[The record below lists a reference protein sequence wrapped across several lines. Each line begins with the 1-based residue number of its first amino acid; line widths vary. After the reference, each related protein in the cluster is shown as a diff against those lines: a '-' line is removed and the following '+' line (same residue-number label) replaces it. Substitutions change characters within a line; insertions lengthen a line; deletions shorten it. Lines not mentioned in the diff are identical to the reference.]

1 MQAERYPTESALLS
15 GAAGGDPE
23 AVRAFIDSVGPV
35 VYGFVFARVGGDEPA
50 AQDLLQETLIESL
63 RSAPT
68 FRGDAALR
76 TWVCAIARRRLAR
89 HYEAERRQAVAESGL
104 ALLGGIG
111 GPAGPAGDGGRDE
124 IEHRDEIVRALGR
137 LAPVHRQVLV
147 MKYLDE
153 LSVSAIADEL
163 GRSPVQIQ
171 SLLQR
176 ARDGLRRAMEGG
188 EPVD

>member
-1 MQAERYPTESALLS
+1 MQAERYPTESALLTA
-15 GAAGGDPE
+15 AAGGDPD
-23 AVRAFIDSVGPV
+23 AVRSLVDSVGPV
-35 VYGFVFARVGGDEPA
+35 VYGFVFARVGGNDPI
-50 AQDLLQETLIESL
+50 AQDLLQETLIEAL

-68 FRGDAALR
+68 FRGDASLR

-89 HYEAERRQAVAESGL
+89 HYEAERRQAVAGSGL

-111 GPAGPAGDGGRDE
+111 GLAGTVAGEGDAVER
-124 IEHRDEIVRALGR
+124 RDEIVRALG
-137 LAPVHRQVLV
+137 LLPPIHRQVLV

-153 LSVSAIADEL
+153 LPVSAIADEL

-176 ARDGLRRAMEGG
+176 ARDGLRRALEGPSG
-188 EPVD
+188 D

>member
-15 GAAGGDPE
+15 GAAGGDPD
-23 AVRAFIDSVGPV
+23 AVRAFIDAVGPV

-68 FRGDAALR
+68 FRGDASLR

-89 HYEAERRQAVAESGL
+89 HYEVERRQAVAGSGL
-104 ALLGGIG
+104 SLLGGIG
-111 GPAGPAGDGGRDE
+111 ATSSAAGDELER
-124 IEHRDEIVRALGR
+124 RDEIVRALGR
-137 LAPVHRQVLV
+137 LPAVHRQVLV
-147 MKYLDE
+147 LKYLDE
-153 LSVSAIADEL
+153 LSVSAIADEM

-176 ARDGLRRAMEGG
+176 ARDGLRRALE
-188 EPVD
+188 VDPDAD

>member
-1 MQAERYPTESALLS
+1 MQAERYPTESALLT
-15 GAAGGDPE
+15 GAAGGDPD
-23 AVRAFIDSVGPV
+23 AVRALIDSIGPV
-35 VYGFVFARVGGDEPA
+35 VYGFVFARVGGNEPV
-50 AQDLLQETLIESL
+50 AQDLLQETLIEAL

-68 FRGDAALR
+68 FRGDASLR

-111 GPAGPAGDGGRDE
+111 DLAVSAGGRDE
-124 IEHRDEIVRALGR
+124 VERRDEIVRALGR
-137 LAPVHRQVLV
+137 LPAIHRQVLV

-153 LSVSAIADEL
+153 LSVSQISDEL

-188 EPVD
+188 SDD

>member
-1 MQAERYPTESALLS
+1 MQAEQYPTESALLT
-15 GAAGGDPE
+15 GAAGGDPD
-23 AVRAFIDSVGPV
+23 AVRALIDSIGPV

-50 AQDLLQETLIESL
+50 AQDLLQETLIEAL

-68 FRGDAALR
+68 FRGDASLR

-104 ALLGGIG
+104 ALLGGVAASTG
-111 GPAGPAGDGGRDE
+111 TGRDE
-124 IEHRDEIVRALGR
+124 VERRDEIVRSLGR
-137 LAPVHRQVLV
+137 LPAIHRQVLV

-153 LSVSAIADEL
+153 LSVSDIADEL

-176 ARDGLRRAMEGG
+176 ARDGLRRAMEEASG
-188 EPVD
+188 D

>member
-1 MQAERYPTESALLS
+1 MQAEQYPTESALLT
-15 GAAGGDPE
+15 GAAGGDPD
-23 AVRAFIDSVGPV
+23 AVRALIDSIGPV
-35 VYGFVFARVGGDEPA
+35 VYGFVFARVGGNEPA
-50 AQDLLQETLIESL
+50 AQDLLQETLIEAL

-68 FRGDAALR
+68 FRGDASLR

-104 ALLGGIG
+104 ALLGGI
-111 GPAGPAGDGGRDE
+111 AGPPVAVRDE
-124 IEHRDEIVRALGR
+124 VERRDEIVRSLGR
-137 LAPVHRQVLV
+137 LPAVHRQVLV

-153 LSVSAIADEL
+153 LSVSEIADEL

-176 ARDGLRRAMEGG
+176 ARDGLRRAMEGAG
-188 EPVD
+188 PDD

>member
-1 MQAERYPTESALLS
+1 
-15 GAAGGDPE
+15 
-23 AVRAFIDSVGPV
+23 
-35 VYGFVFARVGGDEPA
+35 
-50 AQDLLQETLIESL
+50 
-63 RSAPT
+63 
-68 FRGDAALR
+68 
-76 TWVCAIARRRLAR
+76 VCAIARRRLAR
-89 HYEAERRQAVAESGL
+89 HYEVERRQAVAGSGL
-104 ALLGGIG
+104 ALIG
-111 GPAGPAGDGGRDE
+111 GLAGAAAMSTSEWERDE
-124 IEHRDEIVRALGR
+124 VERRDEIVRALGM
-137 LAPVHRQVLV
+137 LPAIHRQVLV

>member
-1 MQAERYPTESALLS
+1 MQAERYPTESALLT
-15 GAAGGDPE
+15 GAAGGDPD
-23 AVRAFIDSVGPV
+23 AVRALIDSIGPV

-50 AQDLLQETLIESL
+50 AQDLLQETLIEAL

-68 FRGDAALR
+68 FRGDASLR

-104 ALLGGIG
+104 ALLGGVPG
-111 GPAGPAGDGGRDE
+111 AGSAAAGRDE
-124 IEHRDEIVRALGR
+124 VERRDEIVRALGR
-137 LAPVHRQVLV
+137 LPAIHRQVLV

-153 LSVSAIADEL
+153 LPVSAIADEL

-176 ARDGLRRAMEGG
+176 ARDGLRRAMEGVSG
-188 EPVD
+188 D

>member
-1 MQAERYPTESALLS
+1 MQAERYPTESALLA

-35 VYGFVFARVGGDEPA
+35 VYGFVFARVGGNDPA
-50 AQDLLQETLIESL
+50 AQDLLQETLIEAL

-68 FRGDAALR
+68 FRGDASLR

-104 ALLGGIG
+104 ALLGGTLALAG
-111 GPAGPAGDGGRDE
+111 GPTAGRDAVE
-124 IEHRDEIVRALGR
+124 RRDEIVRALGR
-137 LAPVHRQVLV
+137 LPVVHRQVLV
-147 MKYLDE
+147 MKYLDDQP
-153 LSVSAIADEL
+153 VAAIADEL

-176 ARDGLRRAMEGG
+176 ARDGLRRALEGG
-188 EPVD
+188 TDD